1 MTEESQAT
9 SDHVEAEPSSEVD
22 LLVDRD
28 GKHILTCGESDL
40 LQKEGNRYVEEE
52 ASLDGEFSKFEES
65 IYAKES
71 SHLFKQISEVEEASS
86 VEDLKTR
93 NRVANVNLLVMEK
106 KKELELQLEESGRG
120 QELSESE
127 KSLPKS
133 EFHLANQKL
142 VNMNRYCE
150 EHELNQKAMKDDILE
165 ALTSNDTKHKKLL
178 EVKEAFTGLA
188 DELKSSRKKMKEL
201 QEGLVSSANE
211 MCKLEE
217 FSKHSS
223 SQAELES
230 KRALQF
236 GNMLELAQ
244 FKAKEIE
251 GQMDNL
257 QKGLKG
263 LYERIAENQHVKGVL
278 HANAVELSTIQ
289 EKLEISRS
297 TVADFEQKLVSK
309 DSIIHELTQELNI
322 HKASEERMKTHV
334 LELENLLAAS
344 KEELETKHANLE
356 EIELKLQEK
365 IGASFKNQ
373 VLWQKVTLQSL
384 QKDLSDLTREK
395 VTLQSTVADLSMKLS
410 MNEEQCQQLEAN
422 LNLADQNFNKTD
434 SLLSQAL
441 LRNKELEQ
449 NQRSFEE
456 LHHDMKKVMDATT
469 KRNLELENLVQ
480 ASKLAEESLK
490 TKLRQSEMRSFS
502 AEKRNM
508 ELKQQF
514 NTTEMRCLEAESEI
528 EDLNNQVKE
537 LTTLLRKIDEEN
549 SLSRRRFQGY
559 ENKIGQLESSLSK
572 SFRRN
577 TELEKELNC
586 LLEKCVEHE
595 GQATAAHQSNA
606 ELEDKVQTSHSK
618 TEIEKCV
625 KHKGQGTTEHQSNV
639 ELGDKVQS
647 SHFETE
653 NAVTGADELE
663 QLLETANYR
672 IQELEQILATMEAK
686 YRDTETELK
695 QYSSKV
701 SALFAEIEA
710 YQARSESLESVLQ
723 AANEKESELTDAL
736 DATIKD
742 RKKLED
748 LSNIQAKSLSEA
760 ENLIQILQNKLKSLG
775 AKLESAEEQL
785 QASSLREKE
794 LVEKLRS
801 TGDQLKHDGKAVE
814 DINTR
819 NLEMNSLNESLDKD
833 TGFKFKETTLRFN
846 QKESEFKELHEKLK
860 FLEEQKTL
868 YKDHALESNEEVASL
883 KAELEAN
890 AMKLVSLDNKVE
902 EFNQKVLESDL
913 RAEQISL
920 ENELMAVTNSK
931 LRLELAACQL
941 QLNQLNQLLNTNH
954 AEMEATSE
962 QLASHVKTISK
973 LTDENSTYL
982 ELQSATEYR
991 LRETEV
997 QLHETIEKF
1006 KQKDS
1011 EVRDLIEKLLAL
1023 ETQLRS
1029 HDEQASELA
1038 AIASSRK
1045 DKLEDTLLKLQNLE
1059 AFVEHLKRS
1068 SEISKLE
1075 NEDLM
1080 GENLTMSQELAA
1092 YKTKI
1097 NELKIVFN
1105 AVVAEK
1111 QVTSIQLH
1119 DSRKE
1124 MKVLM
1129 QQINSDKEK
1138 HQLQITAAK
1147 EEYNKVTES
1156 YQKTKKDLEAIIIQ
1170 LEEQLSEQKTKEI
1183 SLCADMK
1190 ILKAELADKSLMQEQ
1205 ISELESKL
1213 LFAQKSYMEEIEGMR
1228 STVVEKDVILI
1239 PKLEEHTCIIEE
1251 RDTLIQQ
1258 LKKVQSDL
1266 DIAHRTIK
1274 EQFQNK
1280 TAEGELQNEI
1290 EAKSR
1295 DLGLGTSITMYGRNI
1310 KENDNHM
1317 NQALET
1323 KSLNLA
1329 TQIDE
1334 EASGAMAFKFILGV
1348 ALVSMFIGIILGKRI
1363 AVWDSSVV
1371 GSARNSFPSE
1381 TSTFPCAVQGTT

>member
-1 MTEESQAT
+1 
-9 SDHVEAEPSSEVD
+9 
-22 LLVDRD
+22 VDRD
-28 GKHILTCGESDL
+28 GKHILTYGESNL
-40 LQKEGNRYVEEE
+40 LQKEGNIYVEEE

-93 NRVANVNLLVMEK
+93 NRVANVNLLAMEK

-142 VNMNRYCE
+142 VKMNRYCE
-150 EHELNQKAMKDDILE
+150 EHELDQKAMKDDILE
-165 ALTSNDTKHKKLL
+165 ALTVNDTKHKKLL

-188 DELKSSRKKMKEL
+188 AELKSSMKEMKAF
-201 QEGLVSSANE
+201 QEELVSSANE
-211 MCKLEE
+211 MRKLEE

-223 SQAELES
+223 SQAELEP

-236 GNMLELAQ
+236 ENMLELAQ

-251 GQMDNL
+251 GQMDSL

-309 DSIIHELTQELNI
+309 DSIIHELTEELNML
-322 HKASEERMKTHV
+322 KVSEEWMKTHV

-344 KEELETKHANLE
+344 KEELQAKHVNLE

-365 IGASFKNQ
+365 IGASFRNQ
-373 VLWQKVTLQSL
+373 VLWQKVTVQSL

-410 MNEEQCQQLEAN
+410 MNEEQFRQLEAN
-422 LNLADQNFNKTD
+422 LNLADQNFSKTD

-449 NQRSFEE
+449 NQSSFEE

-480 ASKLAEESLK
+480 SSKLAEESLK

-528 EDLNNQVKE
+528 EDLNNQ
-537 LTTLLRKIDEEN
+537 TTL
-549 SLSRRRFQGY
+549 SG

-577 TELEKELNC
+577 TELEKELNS
-586 LLEKCVEHE
+586 LLEKC
-595 GQATAAHQSNA
+595 ATATYQSNA
-606 ELEDKVQTSHSK
+606 ELEDKVQSSHSK
-618 TEIEKCV
+618 TEVEKCV
-625 KHKGQGTTEHQSNV
+625 KHKEQGTTAHQSNV

-653 NAVTGADELE
+653 NAVTGADEFE

-672 IQELEQILATMEAK
+672 IQELEQLLATLEAK

-695 QYSSKV
+695 QYSGKV

-760 ENLIQILQNKLKSLG
+760 ENLIQILQNKLKSFG

-801 TGDQLKHDGKAVE
+801 TGEQLKHDGKAVE

-833 TGFKFKETTLRFN
+833 TGFKFKEATLRFN
-846 QKESEFKELHEKLK
+846 QKESEFKELHEKLQ

-868 YKDHALESNEEVASL
+868 YEDQAFETNEEVASL

-902 EFNQKVLESDL
+902 ELNQEVLESDL

-931 LRLELAACQL
+931 LRLELEACQL
-941 QLNQLNQLLNTNH
+941 KLNQLNQLLNTNH
-954 AEMEATSE
+954 AEMEATSQ

-991 LRETEV
+991 LRGTEV

-1011 EVRDLIEKLLAL
+1011 EVRDLSEKLLAL
-1023 ETQLRS
+1023 ETQLRR
-1029 HDEQASELA
+1029 QAGRHS
-1038 AIASSRK
+1038 
-1045 DKLEDTLLKLQNLE
+1045 LKLQNLE

-1075 NEDLM
+1075 NDHLM
-1080 GENLTMSQELAA
+1080 GENFTMSQELAT

-1097 NELKIVFN
+1097 NELKIEFN

-1147 EEYNKVTES
+1147 EEYNKLTES
-1156 YQKTKKDLEAIIIQ
+1156 YQKTRKELEAIIIQ
-1170 LEEQLSEQKTKEI
+1170 LK
-1183 SLCADMK
+1183 
-1190 ILKAELADKSLMQEQ
+1190 
-1205 ISELESKL
+1205 
-1213 LFAQKSYMEEIEGMR
+1213 
-1228 STVVEKDVILI
+1228 
-1239 PKLEEHTCIIEE
+1239 
-1251 RDTLIQQ
+1251 
-1258 LKKVQSDL
+1258 
-1266 DIAHRTIK
+1266 
-1274 EQFQNK
+1274 N
-1280 TAEGELQNEI
+1280 N
-1290 EAKSR
+1290 
-1295 DLGLGTSITMYGRNI
+1295 
-1310 KENDNHM
+1310 
-1317 NQALET
+1317 
-1323 KSLNLA
+1323 
-1329 TQIDE
+1329 
-1334 EASGAMAFKFILGV
+1334 
-1348 ALVSMFIGIILGKRI
+1348 
-1363 AVWDSSVV
+1363 
-1371 GSARNSFPSE
+1371 
-1381 TSTFPCAVQGTT
+1381 

>member
-1 MTEESQAT
+1 MGRKAHQQLTGDQPPAT
-9 SDHVEAEPSSEVD
+9 RDQTPALDGLDGAITINLHPQTLMCLSFQKFV
-22 LLVDRD
+22 LVDRD
-28 GKHILTCGESDL
+28 GKHILTYGESNL
-40 LQKEGNRYVEEE
+40 LQKEGNIYVEEE

-93 NRVANVNLLVMEK
+93 NRVANVNLLAMEK

-142 VNMNRYCE
+142 VKMNRYCE
-150 EHELNQKAMKDDILE
+150 EHELDQKAMKDDILE
-165 ALTSNDTKHKKLL
+165 ALTVNDTKHKKLL

-188 DELKSSRKKMKEL
+188 AELKSSMKEMKAF
-201 QEGLVSSANE
+201 QEELVSSANE
-211 MCKLEE
+211 MRKLEE

-223 SQAELES
+223 SQAELEP

-236 GNMLELAQ
+236 ENMLELAQ

-251 GQMDNL
+251 GQMDSL

-309 DSIIHELTQELNI
+309 DSIIHELTEELNML
-322 HKASEERMKTHV
+322 KVSEEWMKTHV

-344 KEELETKHANLE
+344 KKNSKQS
-356 EIELKLQEK
+356 I
-365 IGASFKNQ
+365 NQ
-373 VLWQKVTLQSL
+373 VLWQKVTVQSL

-410 MNEEQCQQLEAN
+410 MNEEQFRQLEAN
-422 LNLADQNFNKTD
+422 LNLADQNFSKTD

-449 NQRSFEE
+449 NQSSFEE

-480 ASKLAEESLK
+480 SSKLAEESLK

-577 TELEKELNC
+577 TELEKELNS

-595 GQATAAHQSNA
+595 GQATATYQSNA
-606 ELEDKVQTSHSK
+606 ELEDKVQSSHSK
-618 TEIEKCV
+618 TEVEKCV
-625 KHKGQGTTEHQSNV
+625 KHKEQGTTAHQSNV

-653 NAVTGADELE
+653 NAVTGADEFE

-672 IQELEQILATMEAK
+672 IQELEQLLATLEAK

-695 QYSSKV
+695 QYSGKV

-723 AANEKESELTDAL
+723 AANEKRAN
-736 DATIKD
+736 

-760 ENLIQILQNKLKSLG
+760 ENLIQILQNKLKSFG

-801 TGDQLKHDGKAVE
+801 TGEQLKHDGKAVE

-833 TGFKFKETTLRFN
+833 TGFKFKEATLRFN
-846 QKESEFKELHEKLK
+846 QKESEFKELHEKLQ

-868 YKDHALESNEEVASL
+868 YEDQAFETNEEVASL

-902 EFNQKVLESDL
+902 ELNQEVLESDL

-931 LRLELAACQL
+931 LRLELEACQL
-941 QLNQLNQLLNTNH
+941 KLNQLNQLLNTNH
-954 AEMEATSE
+954 AEMEATSQ

-991 LRETEV
+991 LRGTEV

-1011 EVRDLIEKLLAL
+1011 EVRDLSEKLLAL

-1075 NEDLM
+1075 NDHLM
-1080 GENLTMSQELAA
+1080 GENFTMSQELAT

-1097 NELKIVFN
+1097 NELKIEFN

-1147 EEYNKVTES
+1147 EEYNKLTES
-1156 YQKTKKDLEAIIIQ
+1156 YQKTRKNLKQ
-1170 LEEQLSEQKTKEI
+1170 L
-1183 SLCADMK
+1183 
-1190 ILKAELADKSLMQEQ
+1190 
-1205 ISELESKL
+1205 
-1213 LFAQKSYMEEIEGMR
+1213 
-1228 STVVEKDVILI
+1228 
-1239 PKLEEHTCIIEE
+1239 
-1251 RDTLIQQ
+1251 
-1258 LKKVQSDL
+1258 
-1266 DIAHRTIK
+1266 
-1274 EQFQNK
+1274 
-1280 TAEGELQNEI
+1280 
-1290 EAKSR
+1290 
-1295 DLGLGTSITMYGRNI
+1295 
-1310 KENDNHM
+1310 
-1317 NQALET
+1317 
-1323 KSLNLA
+1323 
-1329 TQIDE
+1329 
-1334 EASGAMAFKFILGV
+1334 
-1348 ALVSMFIGIILGKRI
+1348 
-1363 AVWDSSVV
+1363 
-1371 GSARNSFPSE
+1371 
-1381 TSTFPCAVQGTT
+1381 

>member
-1 MTEESQAT
+1 MGRKAHQQLTGDQPPAT
-9 SDHVEAEPSSEVD
+9 RDQTPALDGLDGAITINLHPQTLMCLSFQKFV
-22 LLVDRD
+22 LVDRD
-28 GKHILTCGESDL
+28 GKHILTYGESNL
-40 LQKEGNRYVEEE
+40 LQKEGNIYVEEE

-93 NRVANVNLLVMEK
+93 NRVANVNLLAMEK

-142 VNMNRYCE
+142 VKMNRYCE
-150 EHELNQKAMKDDILE
+150 EHELDQKAMKDDILE
-165 ALTSNDTKHKKLL
+165 ALTVNDTKHKKLL

-188 DELKSSRKKMKEL
+188 AELKSSMKEMKAF
-201 QEGLVSSANE
+201 QEELVSSANE
-211 MCKLEE
+211 MRKLEE

-223 SQAELES
+223 SQAELEP

-236 GNMLELAQ
+236 ENMLELAQ

-251 GQMDNL
+251 GQMDSL

-289 EKLEISRS
+289 EKLEISRKF
-297 TVADFEQKLVSK
+297 TCCL
-309 DSIIHELTQELNI
+309 
-322 HKASEERMKTHV
+322 
-334 LELENLLAAS
+334 
-344 KEELETKHANLE
+344 KEELQAKHVNLE

-365 IGASFKNQ
+365 IGASFRNQ
-373 VLWQKVTLQSL
+373 VLWQKVTVQSL

-410 MNEEQCQQLEAN
+410 MNEEQFRQLEAN
-422 LNLADQNFNKTD
+422 LNLADQNFSKTD

-449 NQRSFEE
+449 NQSSFEE

-480 ASKLAEESLK
+480 SSKLAEESLK

-577 TELEKELNC
+577 TELEKELNS

-595 GQATAAHQSNA
+595 GQATATYQSNA
-606 ELEDKVQTSHSK
+606 ELEDKVQSSHSK
-618 TEIEKCV
+618 TEVEKCV
-625 KHKGQGTTEHQSNV
+625 KHKEQGTTAHQSNV

-653 NAVTGADELE
+653 NAVTGADEFE

-672 IQELEQILATMEAK
+672 IQELEQLLATLEAK

-695 QYSSKV
+695 QYSGK
-701 SALFAEIEA
+701 
-710 YQARSESLESVLQ
+710 
-723 AANEKESELTDAL
+723 
-736 DATIKD
+736 
-742 RKKLED
+742 
-748 LSNIQAKSLSEA
+748 AKSLSEA
-760 ENLIQILQNKLKSLG
+760 ENLIQILQNKLKSFG

-801 TGDQLKHDGKAVE
+801 TGEQLKHDGKAVE

-833 TGFKFKETTLRFN
+833 TGFKFKEATLRFN
-846 QKESEFKELHEKLK
+846 QKESEFKELHEKLQ

-868 YKDHALESNEEVASL
+868 YEDQAFETNEEVASL

-902 EFNQKVLESDL
+902 ELNQEVLESDL

-931 LRLELAACQL
+931 LRLELEACQL
-941 QLNQLNQLLNTNH
+941 KLNQLNQLLNTNH
-954 AEMEATSE
+954 AEMEATSQ

-991 LRETEV
+991 LRGTEV

-1011 EVRDLIEKLLAL
+1011 EVRDLSEKLLAL

-1075 NEDLM
+1075 NDHLM
-1080 GENLTMSQELAA
+1080 GENFTMSQELAT

-1097 NELKIVFN
+1097 NELKIEFN

-1138 HQLQITAAK
+1138 HQLQI
-1147 EEYNKVTES
+1147 
-1156 YQKTKKDLEAIIIQ
+1156 
-1170 LEEQLSEQKTKEI
+1170 
-1183 SLCADMK
+1183 
-1190 ILKAELADKSLMQEQ
+1190 
-1205 ISELESKL
+1205 
-1213 LFAQKSYMEEIEGMR
+1213 EGMR

-1258 LKKVQSDL
+1258 LKKVQNDL
-1266 DIAHRTIK
+1266 HIAHRTIK

-1280 TAEGELQNEI
+1280 KEEGGLQNEI
-1290 EAKSR
+1290 EANSR
-1295 DLGLGTSITMYGRNI
+1295 DVGLGTSKTTHGRIT
-1310 KENDNHM
+1310 KEKKKNNNNHM
-1317 NQALET
+1317 NQALE
-1323 KSLNLA
+1323 

-1348 ALVSMFIGIILGKRI
+1348 ALVSMLLGIILGKRY
-1363 AVWDSSVV
+1363 
-1371 GSARNSFPSE
+1371 
-1381 TSTFPCAVQGTT
+1381 

>member
-1 MTEESQAT
+1 
-9 SDHVEAEPSSEVD
+9 
-22 LLVDRD
+22 
-28 GKHILTCGESDL
+28 
-40 LQKEGNRYVEEE
+40 
-52 ASLDGEFSKFEES
+52 
-65 IYAKES
+65 
-71 SHLFKQISEVEEASS
+71 
-86 VEDLKTR
+86 
-93 NRVANVNLLVMEK
+93 
-106 KKELELQLEESGRG
+106 
-120 QELSESE
+120 
-127 KSLPKS
+127 
-133 EFHLANQKL
+133 
-142 VNMNRYCE
+142 MNRYCE
-150 EHELNQKAMKDDILE
+150 EHELDKKTMKDDILE
-165 ALTSNDTKHKKLL
+165 ALTANDTKHAKLL

-188 DELKSSRKKMKEL
+188 AELKSSRNKMNEL
-201 QEGLVSSANE
+201 QEELVSSANE
-211 MCKLEE
+211 MRKLEE

-223 SQAELES
+223 SQAEVES
-230 KRALQF
+230 KRGLQF
-236 GNMLELAQ
+236 ENMLELAQ

-263 LYERIAENQHVKGVL
+263 LYESIAENQ

-289 EKLEISRS
+289 ENLEISRS
-297 TVADFEQKLVSK
+297 TVADFEQKLVSR

-322 HKASEERMKTHV
+322 HKASEEWMKTHV

-344 KEELETKHANLE
+344 KEELQAKHVNLE

-395 VTLQSTVADLSMKLS
+395 VTLQSTVADLTMKLS
-410 MNEEQCQQLEAN
+410 MNEEQCRQLEAN

-441 LRNKELEQ
+441 LRNKELEE

-469 KRNLELENLVQ
+469 KRNLELENLVL

-490 TKLRQSEMRSFS
+490 TRLRESEMRSFS

-508 ELKQQF
+508 ELKRQF

-549 SLSRRRFQGY
+549 SLSRRCFQGY

-577 TELEKELNC
+577 TELEKELNS
-586 LLEKCVEHE
+586 LHGKCVEHE
-595 GQATAAHQSNA
+595 RQATAAHQSNP
-606 ELEDKVQTSHSK
+606 ELEDKVQSSHSK
-618 TEIEKCV
+618 TEVEKCV
-625 KHKGQGTTEHQSNV
+625 KHKGQGTTHQSNV
-639 ELGDKVQS
+639 ESGDKVQS

-653 NAVTGADELE
+653 NTVTGTDDSE

-672 IQELEQILATMEAK
+672 IQELEQLLATMEAK

-710 YQARSESLESVLQ
+710 YQARSESLESVLR

-736 DATIKD
+736 EATIKD

-775 AKLESAEEQL
+775 AKLESAEKQL

-801 TGDQLKHDGKAVE
+801 TGEQLKHDGKAAE
-814 DINTR
+814 DNNTR
-819 NLEMNSLNESLDKD
+819 NLEMKSLNESLDKD
-833 TGFKFKETTLRFN
+833 TGFKFIEATLRFN
-846 QKESEFKELHEKLK
+846 HKESEFKELHEKLK

-868 YKDHALESNEEVASL
+868 YKNQALKSSEEVASL

-902 EFNQKVLESDL
+902 ELNQKVLESDL
-913 RAEQISL
+913 RAEQIYL

-931 LRLELAACQL
+931 LRIELEACQL
-941 QLNQLNQLLNTNH
+941 KLNQLNQLLNTDH

-991 LRETEV
+991 LKETEV

-1011 EVRDLIEKLLAL
+1011 EVRDLSEKLLAL

-1080 GENLTMSQELAA
+1080 GENLTMSQELAT

-1097 NELKIVFN
+1097 NELKIEFN

-1124 MKVLM
+1124 MKLLM

-1138 HQLQITAAK
+1138 HHLQVIG
-1147 EEYNKVTES
+1147 Y
-1156 YQKTKKDLEAIIIQ
+1156 I
-1170 LEEQLSEQKTKEI
+1170 LSI
-1183 SLCADMK
+1183 
-1190 ILKAELADKSLMQEQ
+1190 
-1205 ISELESKL
+1205 
-1213 LFAQKSYMEEIEGMR
+1213 
-1228 STVVEKDVILI
+1228 
-1239 PKLEEHTCIIEE
+1239 
-1251 RDTLIQQ
+1251 
-1258 LKKVQSDL
+1258 
-1266 DIAHRTIK
+1266 
-1274 EQFQNK
+1274 
-1280 TAEGELQNEI
+1280 
-1290 EAKSR
+1290 
-1295 DLGLGTSITMYGRNI
+1295 
-1310 KENDNHM
+1310 
-1317 NQALET
+1317 
-1323 KSLNLA
+1323 
-1329 TQIDE
+1329 
-1334 EASGAMAFKFILGV
+1334 FK
-1348 ALVSMFIGIILGKRI
+1348 
-1363 AVWDSSVV
+1363 
-1371 GSARNSFPSE
+1371 
-1381 TSTFPCAVQGTT
+1381 

>member
-1 MTEESQAT
+1 MGRKAHQQLTGDQPPAT
-9 SDHVEAEPSSEVD
+9 RDQTPALDGLDGAITINLHPQTLMCLSFQKFV
-22 LLVDRD
+22 LVDRD
-28 GKHILTCGESDL
+28 GKHILTYGESNL
-40 LQKEGNRYVEEE
+40 LQKEGNIYVEEE

-93 NRVANVNLLVMEK
+93 NRVANVNLLAMEK

-142 VNMNRYCE
+142 VKMNRYCE
-150 EHELNQKAMKDDILE
+150 EHELDQKAMKDDILE
-165 ALTSNDTKHKKLL
+165 ALTVNDTKHKKLL

-188 DELKSSRKKMKEL
+188 AELKSSMKEMKAF
-201 QEGLVSSANE
+201 QEELVSSANE
-211 MCKLEE
+211 MRKLEE

-223 SQAELES
+223 SQAELEP

-236 GNMLELAQ
+236 ENMLELAQ

-251 GQMDNL
+251 GQMDSL

-289 EKLEISRS
+289 EKLEISRKF
-297 TVADFEQKLVSK
+297 TCCL
-309 DSIIHELTQELNI
+309 
-322 HKASEERMKTHV
+322 
-334 LELENLLAAS
+334 
-344 KEELETKHANLE
+344 KEELQAKHVNLE

-365 IGASFKNQ
+365 IGASFRNQ
-373 VLWQKVTLQSL
+373 VLWQKVTVQSL

-410 MNEEQCQQLEAN
+410 MNEEQFRQLEAN
-422 LNLADQNFNKTD
+422 LNLADQNFSKTD

-449 NQRSFEE
+449 NQSSFEE

-480 ASKLAEESLK
+480 SSKLAEESLK

-577 TELEKELNC
+577 TELEKELNS

-595 GQATAAHQSNA
+595 GQATATYQSNA
-606 ELEDKVQTSHSK
+606 ELEDKVQSSHSK
-618 TEIEKCV
+618 TEVEKCV
-625 KHKGQGTTEHQSNV
+625 KHKEQGTTAHQSNV

-653 NAVTGADELE
+653 NAVTGADEFE

-672 IQELEQILATMEAK
+672 IQELEQLLATLEAK

-695 QYSSKV
+695 QYSGK
-701 SALFAEIEA
+701 
-710 YQARSESLESVLQ
+710 
-723 AANEKESELTDAL
+723 
-736 DATIKD
+736 
-742 RKKLED
+742 
-748 LSNIQAKSLSEA
+748 AKSLSEA
-760 ENLIQILQNKLKSLG
+760 ENLIQILQNKLKSFG

-801 TGDQLKHDGKAVE
+801 TGEQLKHDGKAVE

-833 TGFKFKETTLRFN
+833 TGFKFKEATLRFN
-846 QKESEFKELHEKLK
+846 QKESEFKELHEKLQ

-868 YKDHALESNEEVASL
+868 YEDQAFETNEEVASL

-902 EFNQKVLESDL
+902 ELNQEVLESDL

-931 LRLELAACQL
+931 LRLELEACQL
-941 QLNQLNQLLNTNH
+941 KLNQLNQLLNTNH
-954 AEMEATSE
+954 AEMEATSQ

-991 LRETEV
+991 LRGTEV

-1011 EVRDLIEKLLAL
+1011 EVRDLSEKLLAL

-1075 NEDLM
+1075 NDHLM
-1080 GENLTMSQELAA
+1080 GENFTMSQELAT

-1097 NELKIVFN
+1097 NELKIEFN

-1147 EEYNKVTES
+1147 EEYNKLTES
-1156 YQKTKKDLEAIIIQ
+1156 YQKTRKNLKQ
-1170 LEEQLSEQKTKEI
+1170 L
-1183 SLCADMK
+1183 
-1190 ILKAELADKSLMQEQ
+1190 
-1205 ISELESKL
+1205 
-1213 LFAQKSYMEEIEGMR
+1213 
-1228 STVVEKDVILI
+1228 
-1239 PKLEEHTCIIEE
+1239 
-1251 RDTLIQQ
+1251 
-1258 LKKVQSDL
+1258 
-1266 DIAHRTIK
+1266 
-1274 EQFQNK
+1274 
-1280 TAEGELQNEI
+1280 
-1290 EAKSR
+1290 
-1295 DLGLGTSITMYGRNI
+1295 
-1310 KENDNHM
+1310 
-1317 NQALET
+1317 
-1323 KSLNLA
+1323 
-1329 TQIDE
+1329 
-1334 EASGAMAFKFILGV
+1334 
-1348 ALVSMFIGIILGKRI
+1348 
-1363 AVWDSSVV
+1363 
-1371 GSARNSFPSE
+1371 
-1381 TSTFPCAVQGTT
+1381 